1 MDTRIGSV
9 YILSNNS
16 IPNRIK
22 IGRTQG
28 LASQHVHTMTLR
40 TGLSTPFEVA
50 YEVRCEKADELE
62 WSLHDALEANRCPGE
77 TYYAYPIDYEYPVE
91 AAIWELDRLH
101 FPYLSIDAATLW
113 LQRLHFN
120 FQETSEPLEENNHPW
135 NQKAKALLLQLPDDD
150 DVREHVN
157 HPYNQVE
164 TDRLYVLQLM
174 EWGMFTCG
182 GHEPSQLRLE
192 DLGGFDNSQWT
203 NSQRMIKWRAQ
214 QWREGQYAFAN
225 MSDIEQQMFSF
236 NEYMTP
242 KQIMLFLMAYPWEHP
257 QEAINPEMYEF
268 MEAEDPATAAMCLF
282 ITVSEHIKEATANWG
297 SWGWTQQW
305 WTNWW

>member
-1 MDTRIGSV
+1 MDARIGSV
-9 YILSNNS
+9 YILSNDS

-28 LASQHVHTMTLR
+28 LASQHAHKMTLR
-40 TGLSTPFEVA
+40 TGLSTPFQVA

-62 WSLHDALEANRCPGE
+62 WSLHNALEASRCPGE

-101 FPYLSIDAATLW
+101 FPYLSIDDATLW

-120 FQETSEPLEENNHPW
+120 FKETSEPLEENNHPW
-135 NQKAKALLLQLPDDD
+135 NQKAKQLLLELPDDD

-157 HPYNQVE
+157 YPYNRVA

-174 EWGMFTCG
+174 EWGLYT
-182 GHEPSQLRLE
+182 HTERETVQLRLL
-192 DLGGFDNSQWT
+192 DFGGFDDSQLT
-203 NSQRMIKWRAQ
+203 NSERMIKWRAQ

-225 MSDIEQQMFSF
+225 MEFIQQQMNSF
-236 NEYMTP
+236 NCYMTP
-242 KQIMLFLMAYPWEHP
+242 KQVMLFLMAYPEEHP
-257 QEAINPEMYEF
+257 EEAINGEMDIFET
-268 MEAEDPATAAMCLF
+268 ADDPATGAIFLLGV
-282 ITVSEHIKEATANWG
+282 VSEHINAAATSTDWN
-297 SWGWTQQW
+297 QQW